1 MAKTNKIINT
11 CQLLSTSHRFLS
23 FSQNCIACKNNPI
36 QIAAVYRISE
46 FCHDFDHKMSA
57 GLRVNIIE
65 VLPFAFNDATE
76 GIAVGCKR
84 NIFEVINRSR

>member
-36 QIAAVYRISE
+36 QIGAAYRISE

-57 GLRVNIIE
+57 GLRIDIIE
-65 VLPFAFNDATE
+65 VLSFAFYYRTK
-76 GIAVGCKR
+76 GITIGC
-84 NIFEVINRSR
+84 I